1 MINYGRILK
10 QRERDN
16 PSPICRAS
24 YLVSNVG
31 DAIKC
36 YGRSLRFPQ
45 DKNLYYAEMKLALGD
60 VIMQCR
66 LIEEENGYEHN
77 KIDTTK
83 WDTISGCM
91 ITMMYYAAQVT
102 DHLGRGENEKIQ
114 FYTGDERTARETLI
128 RMLNTIGRICN
139 WMNWDINEIEH
150 LGFLHTIERFEQ
162 FKRDD
167 WK

>member
-16 PSPICRAS
+16 PSTMCRAS

-31 DAIKC
+31 DSIKC

-77 KIDTTK
+77 KIDNTK
-83 WDTISGCM
+83 RDSMSGC
-91 ITMMYYAAQVT
+91 ITMMMYYATHIV
-102 DHLGRGENEKIQ
+102 DHMQRRPNEIIL
-114 FYTGDERTARETLI
+114 FDVGDERTARETVI
-128 RMLNTIGRICN
+128 KMMDTIGEICN
-139 WMNWDINEIEH
+139 WMDWNIEEIEH
-150 LGFLHTIERFEQ
+150 LGFLHTIERFEI
-162 FKRDD
+162 FERDD

>member
-10 QRERDN
+10 QKERDN
-16 PSPICRAS
+16 PSPMCRAS

-45 DKNLYYAEMKLALGD
+45 DARIYHEEMKLALGD

-66 LIEEENGYEHN
+66 LIEEEYGYTHN
-77 KIDTTK
+77 KIDTFR
-83 WDTISGCM
+83 WDSMNGCM
-91 ITMMYYAAQVT
+91 TILIYCAAQIT
-102 DHLGRGENEKIQ
+102 DHLERGPNQIICFEEHL
-114 FYTGDERTARETLI
+114 ERTARETIMKTLDT
-128 RMLNTIGRICN
+128 MGEICN
-139 WMNWDINEIEH
+139 WMGWLVDDVEH

-162 FKRDD
+162 FERDD
-167 WK
+167 WQ